1 MASPPPAPAM
11 TEAAYIR
18 RVLIAVGIIAF
29 AAALY
34 VLSDIL
40 LLAFGSVLVAVVLR
54 AIARPINRGTTLGQR
69 LSLLAAGLAVVA
81 LLGGIGYMF
90 GGQISEQ
97 LYALIEKL
105 PAAADSLSKSVPY
118 LSVSELVKG
127 SSVGNLVASALSW
140 GTTVFG
146 ALAAL
151 VVVVIAGVYIAIAPD
166 VYRSGFVMLFP
177 KRVQPQI
184 ADTVDDAGEALRLWL
199 GAQLLAMIIVGVMIG
214 AGLAIIG
221 VPSALGLGF
230 IAAVLEFVP
239 IVGPVIAAV
248 PALLLASTQ
257 SWEMVGWTLALF
269 VVVQQIESNI
279 IMPLVSGR
287 AVKLPPAVGLFA
299 VVAIGILFGPLG
311 LLLGYPL
318 GHRHRRRRAP
328 PLRARG
334 AGRKGRDRRRGREEA
349 RPDSRL
355 LPGVSDAPGVMA
367 VLGDL
372 DVIADVRVGLLQ
384 RHDADAAAALSSATC
399 TESPS
404 STILVF
410 LMLSGPTSVT
420 VAGTRTFSTRA
431 S

>member
-1 MASPPPAPAM
+1 LLRHVGTGPVQRVLRWRRCKWSEALAPPPPAAAIG
-11 TEAAYIR
+11 EAVYIR
-18 RVLIAVGIIAF
+18 RVLIAVGILAL

-40 LLAFGSVLVAVVLR
+40 LLAFGAVLVAVVLR
-54 AIARPINRGTTLGQR
+54 AIALPIYRGTTLGQR
-69 LSLLAAGLAVVA
+69 YSLLAAGLAVIG

-90 GGQISEQ
+90 GSQISEQ
-97 LYALIEKL
+97 LYTLIERL

-118 LSVSELVKG
+118 LSVAELVKG
-127 SSVGNLVASALSW
+127 SSVGNLIASAFSW

-151 VVVVIAGVYIAIAPD
+151 IVVIIAGVYIAVAPE

-177 KRVQPQI
+177 KRVQPNI
-184 ADTVDDAGEALRLWL
+184 AATVDDAGEALRLWL

-239 IVGPVIAAV
+239 IVGPIVAAV

-257 SWEMVGWTLALF
+257 SVEMVAWTLGLF

-318 GHRHRRRRAP
+318 AIVVDVAVRRLYVRDM
-328 PLRARG
+328 LG
-334 AGRKGRDRRRGREEA
+334 EDVEIAGEQEMR
-349 RPDSRL
+349 S
-355 LPGVSDAPGVMA
+355 
-367 VLGDL
+367 
-372 DVIADVRVGLLQ
+372 
-384 RHDADAAAALSSATC
+384 
-399 TESPS
+399 
-404 STILVF
+404 
-410 LMLSGPTSVT
+410 
-420 VAGTRTFSTRA
+420 
-431 S
+431 